1 MPCDLQLL
9 SVGFIVVWRRG
20 SPMAGSLAG
29 GAVLRPIDVA
39 QR

>member
-29 GAVLRPIDVA
+29 SECCVRST
-39 QR
+39 